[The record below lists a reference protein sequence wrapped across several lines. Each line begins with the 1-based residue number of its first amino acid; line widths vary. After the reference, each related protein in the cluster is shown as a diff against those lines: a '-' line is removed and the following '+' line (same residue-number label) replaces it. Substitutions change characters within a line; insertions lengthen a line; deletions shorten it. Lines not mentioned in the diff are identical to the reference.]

1 MKEILN
7 NVRLRHK
14 LLLMYFLSVFFPIV
28 LTNLF
33 FYSVTAHNVSSQ
45 REKDA
50 AQALERIQSE
60 LQARIDTAVGISSV
74 FYADGVINEVLE
86 RAYDTPIAYLDVY
99 DETLRSSLA
108 KYAPV
113 YGFIQ
118 SLTIYT
124 DNPTV
129 LGSGGVAFIDE
140 TVRHADWYG
149 KVTEAASGMPIFVHD
164 GQRGSPAFSIVR
176 RLNAFGFMDE
186 YEKVLKVDLHRDAV
200 AQTLGN
206 MGFPGELY
214 LLGPD
219 GTIELAT
226 DQGIGGV
233 EPVRFDDLPLPAGS
247 RVLSKE
253 YARANE
259 LYGWTLAGVVPK
271 DQALAGTGESRK
283 LALYLTCVNLL
294 LPTLVLVWGAKSLH
308 DRLLRI
314 VRQIKKVKRGNFEP
328 MPVEETEDSKDE
340 IGQLSAELNRMTR
353 QIRELIDEVLVAE
366 IERKDLELQRRRA
379 QIHALQSQINPHFLF
394 NVLETLRMRSLIK
407 GEEETAKIV
416 RNMAKLFRKSLA
428 WGNDWITVG
437 QELDLIRSFLEI
449 QKYRFG
455 DRLQYRIKA
464 DREAEKSR
472 IPKMVFLPFVEN
484 ASLHG
489 VEKIEGQGV
498 IELNLTLDR
507 DGLLFLLRDNGGGMD
522 ESMLRR
528 ILSERPGEEIADE
541 KHVGIRNVRSRLA
554 LYYGDGA
561 QLDIASVPGCGTGV
575 RIRLPH
581 GL

>member
-1 MKEILN
+1 MNRSLN

-14 LLLMYFLSVFFPIV
+14 LLLIYFLSVFFPIL

-33 FYSVTAHNVSSQ
+33 FYSVTAHNVRSQ

-50 AQALERIQSE
+50 AQALERIHGE

-74 FYADGVINEVLE
+74 FYADSVVNEALE
-86 RAYDTPIAYLDVY
+86 RTYDSPIAYLDVY
-99 DETLRSSLA
+99 DEALRASLA

-118 SLTIYT
+118 SMTIYT

-129 LGSGGVAFIDE
+129 LGSGGIGFIDE
-140 TVRHADWYG
+140 TVKRANWYG
-149 KVTEAASGMPIFVHD
+149 KVAEAGGMPVFVHD
-164 GQRGSPAFSIVR
+164 GRRGSSPFSVVR
-176 RLNAFGFMDE
+176 KLNAFSSRDE
-186 YEKVLKVDLHRDAV
+186 YEKVLKIDLHRDAI
-200 AQTLGN
+200 AQALGN
-206 MGFPGELY
+206 MGFPGDLY

-219 GTIELAT
+219 RAIELAT
-226 DQGIGGV
+226 GPGTNGGDG
-233 EPVRFDDLPLPAGS
+233 PVRFDDLPVPDGS
-247 RVLSKE
+247 RVLVQPYS
-253 YARANE
+253 RANE
-259 LYGWTLAGVVPK
+259 LYGWALAGVIPK
-271 DQALAGTGESRK
+271 GQALAGTGEPRR

-294 LPTLVLVWGAKSLH
+294 LPTLVLVWIAKSLH

-328 MPVEETEDSKDE
+328 IAEEEAEAAKDE

-353 QIRELIDEVLVAE
+353 QIRELIDEALAAE

-407 GEEETAKIV
+407 GETETAQIV
-416 RNMAKLFRKSLA
+416 RNMAKLFRKSLS
-428 WGNDWITVG
+428 WGNDWITAG

-455 DRLQYRIKA
+455 DRLQYRI
-464 DREAEKSR
+464 EANGEAAQSR

-489 VEKIEGQGV
+489 VEKIEAQGV
-498 IELNLTLDR
+498 IELVLSLDR

-522 ESMLRR
+522 EPTLRKV
-528 ILSERPGEEIADE
+528 LSERPEEEEDE
-541 KHVGIRNVRSRLA
+541 THVGIRNVRSRLA
-554 LYYGDGA
+554 LYYGDRA
-561 QLDIASVPGCGTGV
+561 TLDIASTPGCGTSV

-581 GL
+581 PL